1 MVLNKKGGKHTK
13 KGKNKRRDIAYVT
26 HENYPKN
33 EVVYG
38 IINAN
43 SGNGRCNLNIIDS
56 THIVRENVI
65 GVIRGAV
72 RRCKFFKDDVVLCGI
87 RDFNNMKE
95 VDIIHK
101 YSSDHVQRLIGDNNI
116 MRININMSNFDFVD
130 DDLFDD
136 QSQSDNDHI
145 EIQTKK
151 KVQDDYNNVIDYYDQ
166 SQSDNDHIEIQT
178 KKKVQD
184 DYDDQDDINSN
195 LFIESVDT
203 DIKKISSLANDQSEI
218 ESLDTDFQKLSLLDN
233 SKNSNEDLF
242 VEPNNYKL
250 KKSEMKII
258 ETKGL
263 KGKDLAKIN
272 RKKKNSFLIY
282 N

>member
-151 KVQDDYNNVIDYYDQ
+151 KVQDDY
-166 SQSDNDHIEIQT
+166 
-178 KKKVQD
+178 
-184 DYDDQDDINSN
+184 DDQDDINSN